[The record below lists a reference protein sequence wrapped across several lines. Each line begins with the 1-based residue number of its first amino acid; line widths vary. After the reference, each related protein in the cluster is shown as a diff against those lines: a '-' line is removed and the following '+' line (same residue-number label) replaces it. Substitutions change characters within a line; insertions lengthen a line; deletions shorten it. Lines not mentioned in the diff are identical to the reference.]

1 MDHRLVSG
9 PPNGCTTVSRV
20 ALNRVQS
27 RAAVRG
33 AIGVAAFLAVGEVI
47 GRIGIVAR
55 NYLPPTSDVFE
66 ALWRMLRDEGFGT
79 DVLVSTGNWLLGLA
93 SAIAIGVPLG
103 LLLGS
108 VPRLN
113 EISRLVVE
121 FLRPIPSVALI
132 PLAVFVFGTGTEMRV
147 FVMTFAAV
155 WPILFNTIYGLM
167 EVDPLAKETARSYGC
182 GRLAVALRVSLP
194 SAAPFVLTGIRL
206 AATTALILEVTAEFF
221 GGGGRGIGTVISIA
235 SLGSG
240 QKDVVLAGAMVAG
253 VLGLLAN
260 LALEYGGRRGLVWA
274 HQPGGAR

>member
-1 MDHRLVSG
+1 VAVSS
-9 PPNGCTTVSRV
+9 VSSAV
-20 ALNRVQS
+20 
-27 RAAVRG
+27 VRG
-33 AIGVAAFLAVGEVI
+33 AIGVAAFLVAGEVI

-55 NYLPPTSDVFE
+55 TYLPPTSDVLG
-66 ALWRMLRDEGFGT
+66 ALWQMLSAEGFGT
-79 DVLVSTGNWLLGLA
+79 DVLVTAANWMLGLA
-93 SAIAIGVPLG
+93 TAVAIGVPLG

-113 EISRLVVE
+113 EVSRLVVE

-132 PLAVFVFGTGTEMRV
+132 PLMVLVLGTGTEMRV
-147 FVMTFAAV
+147 FVMVFAAV

-167 EVDPLAKETARSYGC
+167 EVDPLAKETARSYGS

-206 AATTALILEVTAEFF
+206 AATTALILEVTAEYF
-221 GGGGRGIGTVISIA
+221 GGAGRGIGTVISVA
-235 SLGSG
+235 SFGSG
-240 QKDVVLAGAMVAG
+240 QKDVVLAGALAAG

-260 LALEYGGRRGLVWA
+260 LALEYTGRHTLVWA